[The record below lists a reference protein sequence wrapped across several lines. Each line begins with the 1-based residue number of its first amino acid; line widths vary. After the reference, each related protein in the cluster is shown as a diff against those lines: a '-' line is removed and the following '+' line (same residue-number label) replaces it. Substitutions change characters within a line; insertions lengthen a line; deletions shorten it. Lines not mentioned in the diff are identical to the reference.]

1 MRHCIIPRLA
11 ADEAAACFAALA
23 MQTFSALAT
32 ARASFFTLIFE
43 MNEQKKNSITFYA
56 SRLFW
61 ETLHKQDLHERRR
74 ILRELI
80 VCWDGTMREV
90 PDEWRGRQEL
100 SLQAD
105 AVLQKWAQQLKEKG
119 LIRSNAVFSAAL
131 QAGIASPQKQGATES
146 ADEKPETVV
155 KQGACSE
162 SPKPQSQT
170 PKTDKPRAQE
180 GRRDDEPRAAD
191 APSDEA
197 AQLYKLHETPYPPQQ
212 AHQLLQAVLAIRAQ
226 AIAALRERG
235 AWVMD
240 LSRGDEADVAMSRQE
255 REEHERAL
263 ARARRTLIEADA
275 ALARLREGTYGWCE
289 EAGEAI
295 AFERMQ
301 ANPLARLSA
310 EAQEKLE
317 KIDKLRGLAA

>member
-1 MRHCIIPRLA
+1 M
-11 ADEAAACFAALA
+11 
-23 MQTFSALAT
+23 S
-32 ARASFFTLIFE
+32 
-43 MNEQKKNSITFYA
+43 EQKKNSITFYA
-56 SRLFW
+56 SALFW

-105 AVLQKWAQQLKEKG
+105 TVLQQWAQQLKEKG

-131 QAGIASPQKQGATES
+131 QTGIAPPQKQAVLQS
-146 ADEKPETVV
+146 AEETPQPVV
-155 KQGACSE
+155 KKDRPRTQEACPDSPRE
-162 SPKPQSQT
+162 VKKTPKPQAGKMDT
-170 PKTDKPRAQE
+170 PRAQE
-180 GRRDDEPRAAD
+180 VRRDEVNEAAD
-191 APSDEA
+191 ASSDEVA
-197 AQLYKLHETPYPPQQ
+197 RLYKLHETPYPPQQ
-212 AHQLLQAVLAIRAQ
+212 ARQLLQAVLAIRAQ

-240 LSRGDEADVAMSRQE
+240 FSRGDEADVAMSRQE

-275 ALARLREGTYGWCE
+275 ALARLREGAYGWCE
-289 EAGEAI
+289 ETGEAI

-301 ANPLARLSA
+301 ANPLARFSA

-317 KIDKLRGLAA
+317 KLDRLRGLAA